1 MGDDSIWH
9 GYLDALVD
17 VVPLR
22 ISSSDDSDDDY
33 SSESSSGGKSI
44 PEAKVRLVDKVL
56 HQIIGEAVVMSFI
69 HRKRHPQH
77 MVLAPSVAIA
87 ATGEFSAA
95 LYDSNKDF
103 LFTLPPRL
111 CWLDITSK
119 SYQKSGLVVLW
130 VLLHNKLFFN
140 QSKYNKIP
148 DHYCC
153 SLKEQFRS
161 SGVLRVFERL
171 LTYKRVHFRQ
181 CKVPNPSK
189 TVIELSSDD
198 DEDSKPPQSQKRKI
212 EGEGSNP

>member
-1 MGDDSIWH
+1 MESLAVKMMEKATESDRLWSMLEHVFVDLAETCIMGNRQGKTTSSNPPIDVIALGMGDDSIWH

-130 VLLHNKLFFN
+130 VLLHHKLFFN

-148 DHYCC
+148 DRYC
-153 SLKEQFRS
+153 
-161 SGVLRVFERL
+161 
-171 LTYKRVHFRQ
+171 
-181 CKVPNPSK
+181 
-189 TVIELSSDD
+189 
-198 DEDSKPPQSQKRKI
+198 
-212 EGEGSNP
+212 